1 MREIQEV
8 IPITQAKRDFLDV
21 MRKVEELDETI
32 AITKKGVPVGVLMN
46 IERYEALVET
56 IDILSDEETMKALRR
71 AQRELK
77 EGKLYTHEEVW
88 GE

>member
-1 MREIQEV
+1 MREVQEV

-32 AITKKGVPVGVLMN
+32 AITKKGVPVGVLIN
-46 IERYEALVET
+46 IERYEGLLET
-56 IDILSDEETMKALRR
+56 IDILSDEETMRS
-71 AQRELK
+71 LK
-77 EGKLYTHEEVW
+77 RTQKEVKKGKFFTHEEVW